1 MDHKDSWEAED
12 GELLRHSIHALA
24 LLALESALLHLFR
37 FNKCLQALTQFNLPS
52 YTHSFAGER
61 HTEVHIVIECVAL
74 ILADPTFEF
83 VHELA
88 GEEIRNNRVVPC
100 LVVLPPFFALLVDWE
115 IVEIEFLIWRLLR
128 HSVELFV
135 NPIQKEAKEL
145 LRVLL
150 PVS

>member
-1 MDHKDSWEAED
+1 
-12 GELLRHSIHALA
+12 
-24 LLALESALLHLFR
+24 
-37 FNKCLQALTQFNLPS
+37 
-52 YTHSFAGER
+52 
-61 HTEVHIVIECVAL
+61 VAL

-100 LVVLPPFFALLVDWE
+100 LVVLPPLFALLVDWE